1 MALCKRTF
9 YLNNKPVE
17 VKFIKEN
24 INDDNV
30 QFWFAAK
37 EFAICMGYDKPQAAF
52 EKVNINYRRKYK
64 ELIQPC
70 DIDVNNVAYVIQPHT
85 VFVNKAGLVQM
96 ITKCKLKNAD
106 KLQKW
111 LYEEVFPKIDGSFIE
126 DAAERLNNCPN
137 TEIGVF
143 YVVSNEQYHE
153 RNLYKIGKTVNILK
167 RINQLN
173 CGRAKYDVLKLLF
186 HSPPS
191 IHYAKIERDMKLAL
205 HEYQDNGEVYCV
217 PLQVIF
223 DNLRQIINKYS
234 QT

>member
-1 MALCKRTF
+1 M
-9 YLNNKPVE
+9 NNKPVE
-17 VKFIKEN
+17 VKFIKEDLD
-24 INDDNV
+24 NDKV
-30 QFWFAAK
+30 QYWLAAS
-37 EFAICMGYDKPQAAF
+37 EFARCMGYQRPDNIIL
-52 EKVNINYRRKYK
+52 EKIDLKYRKKYYTFN
-64 ELIQPC
+64 LPLHGGITSS
-70 DIDVNNVAYVIQPHT
+70 IHPHT

-106 KLQKW
+106 KLQRW

-126 DAAERLNNCPN
+126 DAAEQLNNCPN
-137 TEIGVF
+137 TEVGVF

-153 RNLYKIGKTVNILK
+153 RNLYKIGKTVNISK

-173 CGRAKYDVLKLLF
+173 CGRAKYDVLRLLF

-191 IHYAKIERDMKLAL
+191 IHYAKIERDMKLAM

>member
-1 MALCKRTF
+1 MGFSKQTF

-17 VKFIKEN
+17 VKLVLEKVNNN
-24 INDDNV
+24 I
-30 QFWFAAK
+30 FEYWFAAK
-37 EFAICMGYDKPQAAF
+37 EFARCMGYDKPQAAF
-52 EKVNINYRRKYK
+52 EKVNIDYRRKYK

-70 DIDVNNVAYVIQPHT
+70 DIDANNVEFVTHPHT

-126 DAAERLNNCPN
+126 DAAEQLNNCPN
-137 TEIGVF
+137 TEVGVF

-153 RNLYKIGKTVNILK
+153 RNLYKIGKTVNISK

-173 CGRAKYDVLKLLF
+173 CGRAKYDVLRLLF
-186 HSPPS
+186 HSPPI
-191 IHYAKIERDMKLAL
+191 IHYAEIERDMKLAL

-223 DNLRQIINKYS
+223 DNLCQIINKYS

>member
-1 MALCKRTF
+1 MALSKQTF
-9 YLNNKPVE
+9 YLNNEPVE
-17 VKFIKEN
+17 VKFIKEDLD
-24 INDDNV
+24 NDKV
-30 QFWFAAK
+30 QYWFAAS
-37 EFAICMGYDKPQAAF
+37 EFARCMGYQRPDNIIL
-52 EKVNINYRRKYK
+52 EKIDLKYRKKYHTFN
-64 ELIQPC
+64 LPLHG
-70 DIDVNNVAYVIQPHT
+70 VITSSIHPHT

-111 LYEEVFPKIDGSFIE
+111 LYEEVFPKIDGLFIQ
-126 DAAERLNNCPN
+126 DAAEQLNNCPN
-137 TEIGVF
+137 TEVGVF

-153 RNLYKIGKTVNILK
+153 QNLYKIGKTVNISK

-173 CGRAKYDVLKLLF
+173 CGRAKYDVLRLLF

-191 IHYAKIERDMKLAL
+191 IHYTKIERDMKLAL
-205 HEYQDNGEVYCV
+205 HEYRDNGEVYCV

>member
-1 MALCKRTF
+1 MALCKQTF

-17 VKFIKEN
+17 VKFIKEDLD
-24 INDDNV
+24 NDKV
-30 QFWFAAK
+30 QFWFAAS
-37 EFAICMGYDKPQAAF
+37 EFARCMGYQRPDNIILQKIDLIYRKKF
-52 EKVNINYRRKYK
+52 EEFNI
-64 ELIQPC
+64 LLHTSTH
-70 DIDVNNVAYVIQPHT
+70 PHT

-153 RNLYKIGKTVNILK
+153 RNLYKIGKTVNISK

>member
-1 MALCKRTF
+1 MALCKQTF

-17 VKFIKEN
+17 VKFIKEDLD
-24 INDDNV
+24 NDKV

-37 EFAICMGYDKPQAAF
+37 EFATCMGYERPDLVVSKVDKNYQKKF
-52 EKVNINYRRKYK
+52 EEFNIPLDITS
-64 ELIQPC
+64 LIH
-70 DIDVNNVAYVIQPHT
+70 PHT

-126 DAAERLNNCPN
+126 DAAERLNNCLN

-153 RNLYKIGKTVNILK
+153 RNLYKIGKTVNISK

-223 DNLRQIINKYS
+223 DNLRQIINKYF

>member
-1 MALCKRTF
+1 MALCKQTF

-24 INDDNV
+24 INNDNV

-37 EFAICMGYDKPQAAF
+37 EFATCMGYERPDMVI
-52 EKVNINYRRKYK
+52 ER
-64 ELIQPC
+64 
-70 DIDVNNVAYVIQPHT
+70 IDVIYRKKFEEFNIPLDITSSIHPHT
-85 VFVNKAGLVQM
+85 VFVNKAGLIQM

-126 DAAERLNNCPN
+126 DAAERLNNCLN
-137 TEIGVF
+137 TEVGVF

-167 RINQLN
+167 RINELN

-223 DNLRQIINKYS
+223 DNLCQIINKYS